1 MNLTQINENI
11 IQIKK
16 NGQLTLPAKLR
27 EFFPWLNQD
36 NLIEAKPTANG
47 LLLQPL
53 KTTLDSGEK
62 AVTKKKTA
70 EELLKEFAEIAKNDQ
85 STGMSAVE
93 FIRKDRQNH

>member
-16 NGQLTLPAKLR
+16 SGQLIIPAKLR

-36 NLIEAKPTANG
+36 NLIEAKPTAQG

-53 KTTLDSGEK
+53 KTTVNPEITV
-62 AVTKKKTA
+62 AQKKTA
-70 EELLKEFAEIAKNDQ
+70 KELLKEFAELAKNDQ

-93 FIRKDRQNH
+93 FIRKDRQSH